1 MPLIGGW
8 PVVVAGVPASS
19 KGWEQGFMIPRLDYQ
34 DSLSPATLQFL
45 ELLERCAFRG
55 DIEKSYASRLAMA
68 TDNSV
73 YQVVPQAV
81 LYPRSADDI
90 AAMLKLA
97 AEPAFASLSFF
108 PRGGG
113 TGTNGQSLGGGIIV
127 DLSRYM
133 NQIMEINLDEGWV
146 RAQAGVVKDQ
156 LNAYLKPHGYFF
168 SPDLSTSNRATLGG
182 MINTDASGQGSL
194 VYGKT
199 SDHVLG
205 LKAVLENGDIMAT
218 EPLTGERLAD
228 KLALENREGEIYR
241 TLYRIGKER
250 RADIEATFPKLN
262 RFLTGYDLKHLYQ
275 PETDTLDVSRVLCGS
290 EGSLGFITEARLNI
304 TPIPRYRTLVNVK
317 YDSFPSALRNAPF
330 MVQAQALSVETV
342 DSRVLGLARADIIW
356 HSVKELIQD
365 VPGKDLQG
373 LNIVEFAD
381 TDEAEHKAKVAEL
394 CRRIDALLAKG
405 EAGIIGYQVC
415 DHLPS
420 IETIYTMRKK
430 SVGLLGNA
438 EGRKKPVAFTEDTA
452 VPPESLADFIMEF
465 RALLDAHG
473 LDYGMFGHVDAGVL
487 HVRPA
492 LDLCDPEQEVLLRR
506 ISDQVV
512 ALTAKYGGLMWGEH
526 GKGFRSEYSPAFFG
540 ELWEEL
546 QRVKGVFDPGNRIN
560 PGKICIPYGSG
571 AELVSVDGPKRG
583 KYDRQIPL
591 AVRTSYTRA
600 MDCNGN
606 GLCFTFETDSPMC
619 PSVKISRDR
628 RHSPKGRAGLMREWL
643 RQLAEQGFD
652 PLAEEVAL
660 QSGGVRF
667 KQLVDKVRNSWA
679 KQRGE
684 YDFSHEVME
693 AMAGCLACKACTSQC
708 PIKVDVPDFRARF
721 MQLYHGRYLR
731 APKDYFVGTVE
742 SYAPLLAKAPK
753 LVNFFLEK
761 EWAQKATE
769 KSIGMV
775 DVPLLS
781 VPTLAESLHD
791 NRARYFDLPGLE
803 RMSAEQR
810 KQVVLIVQDPFTSYY
825 DAPVVRD
832 LVKLASKLGFQP
844 YLLPF
849 KPNGKPQH
857 IKGFLRAFARTAANS
872 AQFLNKVAALGI
884 PMVGVDPAMV
894 LCYRD
899 EYAKALGSARGDF
912 QVLLPQEWLLSLPA
926 DQLPASANKAKSE
939 EGSEPWY
946 LFAHCTE
953 KTAKPS
959 THGDWSTLFGR
970 FGASLQPV
978 SVGCCGMAGTYGHDV
993 KQVENSKGIYG
1004 LSWADPLAR
1013 LPKARCLA
1021 TGYSCR
1027 SQVKRMEG
1035 EKLKHPLQALLELL

>member
-1 MPLIGGW
+1 
-8 PVVVAGVPASS
+8 
-19 KGWEQGFMIPRLDYQ
+19 MIPRLDYQ
-34 DSLSPATLQFL
+34 DSLSPTTLQFL
-45 ELLERCAFRG
+45 ELLGRSAFRG

-90 AAMLKLA
+90 AVMLRLA
-97 AEPAFASLSFF
+97 QQPDHAALSFF

-127 DLSRYM
+127 DLSRHM
-133 NQIMEINLDEGWV
+133 NQILEINLAEGWV

-156 LNAYLKPHGYFF
+156 LNAYLKPHGFFF

-182 MINTDASGQGSL
+182 MVNTDASGQGSL

-205 LKAVLENGDIMAT
+205 LKAVLENGDLMTT
-218 EPLTGERLAD
+218 EPVNGQRLED

-241 TLYRIGKER
+241 TLYRIGRER

-262 RFLTGYDLKHLYQ
+262 RFLTGYDLKHLYI
-275 PETDTLDVSRVLCGS
+275 PESDTLDISRVLCGS

-330 MVQAQALSVETV
+330 MVEAHALSVETV

-356 HSVKELIQD
+356 HSVKEFIQD

-381 TDEAEHKAKVAEL
+381 TDEAAHQAKVAEL
-394 CRRIDALLAKG
+394 CRRIDGLLAQG
-405 EAGIIGYQVC
+405 EAGVIGYQVC
-415 DHLPS
+415 SHLPS
-420 IETIYTMRKK
+420 IETIYGMRKK

-465 RALLDAHG
+465 RALLDGHG

-546 QRVKGVFDPGNRIN
+546 QRVKGAFDPFNRLN
-560 PGKICIPYGSG
+560 PGKICMPYGSG

-583 KYDRQIPL
+583 KFDRQIPI

-660 QSGGVRF
+660 QSGGLRF
-667 KQLVDKVRNSWA
+667 KAIVDKFRNTLA
-679 KQRGE
+679 RARGQ

-693 AMAGCLACKACTSQC
+693 AMEGCLACKACTSQC
-708 PIKVDVPDFRARF
+708 PIKVDVPNFRARF
-721 MQLYHGRYLR
+721 MQLYHSRYLR
-731 APKDYFVGTVE
+731 GPKDYFVGTVE
-742 SYAPLLAKAPK
+742 AYAPLLAKAPR

-803 RMSAEQR
+803 AMSVEQR
-810 KQVVLIVQDPFTSYY
+810 QRVVLIVQDPFTSYY
-825 DAPVVRD
+825 DAPVVAD
-832 LVKLASKLGFQP
+832 LVRLAGKLGFSP

-857 IKGFLRAFARTAANS
+857 VKGFLRAFARTAANS
-872 AQFLNKVAALGI
+872 AQFLNKIAALGI
-884 PMVGVDPAMV
+884 PMVGVDPSLV

-899 EYAKALGSARGDF
+899 EYVKALGDARGDF

-926 DQLPASANKAKSE
+926 QALPAPESRGSDGEQE
-939 EGSEPWY
+939 EGEPWY

-953 KTAKPS
+953 KTVKPS
-959 THGDWSTLFGR
+959 THGDWSTLFSR
-970 FGASLQPV
+970 FGARLQAVP
-978 SVGCCGMAGTYGHDV
+978 VGCCGMAGTYGHDAR
-993 KQVENSKGIYG
+993 QVDNSKGIYG
-1004 LSWADPLAR
+1004 LSWAEPLAR

>member
-1 MPLIGGW
+1 
-8 PVVVAGVPASS
+8 
-19 KGWEQGFMIPRLDYQ
+19 MIPRLDYQ

-45 ELLERCAFRG
+45 ELLERSAFRG

-97 AEPAFASLSFF
+97 AEPVFASLSFF

-133 NQIMEINLDEGWV
+133 NQIMEINLEEGWV

-275 PETDTLDVSRVLCGS
+275 PDTDTLDVSRVLCGS
-290 EGSLGFITEARLNI
+290 EGSLGFLTEARLNI

-330 MVQAQALSVETV
+330 MVEAQALSVETV

-394 CRRIDALLAKG
+394 CRRIDGLLAKG

-546 QRVKGVFDPGNRIN
+546 QRVKGAFDPGNRIN

-652 PLAEEVAL
+652 PLAEEVEL

-970 FGASLQPV
+970 FGASLKPV

-1004 LSWADPLAR
+1004 LSWAEPLAR

>member
-1 MPLIGGW
+1 
-8 PVVVAGVPASS
+8 
-19 KGWEQGFMIPRLDYQ
+19 
-34 DSLSPATLQFL
+34 
-45 ELLERCAFRG
+45 
-55 DIEKSYASRLAMA
+55 
-68 TDNSV
+68 
-73 YQVVPQAV
+73 
-81 LYPRSADDI
+81 
-90 AAMLKLA
+90 
-97 AEPAFASLSFF
+97 
-108 PRGGG
+108 
-113 TGTNGQSLGGGIIV
+113 
-127 DLSRYM
+127 
-133 NQIMEINLDEGWV
+133 
-146 RAQAGVVKDQ
+146 
-156 LNAYLKPHGYFF
+156 
-168 SPDLSTSNRATLGG
+168 
-182 MINTDASGQGSL
+182 L

-205 LKAVLENGDIMAT
+205 LKAVLENGDLMAT

-275 PETDTLDVSRVLCGS
+275 PDTDTLDVSRVLCGS
-290 EGSLGFITEARLNI
+290 EGSLGFITEAKLNI
-304 TPIPRYRTLVNVK
+304 TLIPRYRTLVNVK

-330 MVQAQALSVETV
+330 MVEAQALSVETV

-381 TDEAEHKAKVAEL
+381 TDEAAHKAKVAEL
-394 CRRIDALLAKG
+394 CRRIDALLAHG

-420 IETIYTMRKK
+420 IETIYAMRKK

-546 QRVKGVFDPGNRIN
+546 QRVKGAFDPANRIN

-643 RQLAEQGFD
+643 RQLA
-652 PLAEEVAL
+652 
-660 QSGGVRF
+660 
-667 KQLVDKVRNSWA
+667 
-679 KQRGE
+679 
-684 YDFSHEVME
+684 
-693 AMAGCLACKACTSQC
+693 
-708 PIKVDVPDFRARF
+708 
-721 MQLYHGRYLR
+721 
-731 APKDYFVGTVE
+731 
-742 SYAPLLAKAPK
+742 
-753 LVNFFLEK
+753 
-761 EWAQKATE
+761 
-769 KSIGMV
+769 
-775 DVPLLS
+775 
-781 VPTLAESLHD
+781 
-791 NRARYFDLPGLE
+791 
-803 RMSAEQR
+803 
-810 KQVVLIVQDPFTSYY
+810 
-825 DAPVVRD
+825 
-832 LVKLASKLGFQP
+832 
-844 YLLPF
+844 
-849 KPNGKPQH
+849 
-857 IKGFLRAFARTAANS
+857 
-872 AQFLNKVAALGI
+872 
-884 PMVGVDPAMV
+884 
-894 LCYRD
+894 
-899 EYAKALGSARGDF
+899 
-912 QVLLPQEWLLSLPA
+912 
-926 DQLPASANKAKSE
+926 
-939 EGSEPWY
+939 
-946 LFAHCTE
+946 
-953 KTAKPS
+953 
-959 THGDWSTLFGR
+959 
-970 FGASLQPV
+970 
-978 SVGCCGMAGTYGHDV
+978 
-993 KQVENSKGIYG
+993 
-1004 LSWADPLAR
+1004 
-1013 LPKARCLA
+1013 
-1021 TGYSCR
+1021 
-1027 SQVKRMEG
+1027 
-1035 EKLKHPLQALLELL
+1035 

>member
-1 MPLIGGW
+1 
-8 PVVVAGVPASS
+8 
-19 KGWEQGFMIPRLDYQ
+19 MIPRLDYQ
-34 DSLSPATLQFL
+34 DSLSPTTLQFL
-45 ELLERCAFRG
+45 ELLARSAFRG

-97 AEPAFASLSFF
+97 ADPVFASLCFF

-113 TGTNGQSLGGGIIV
+113 TGTNGQSLGGDIVV
-127 DLSRYM
+127 DLSRHM
-133 NQIMEINLDEGWV
+133 NQIMEIDLEQGWV
-146 RAQAGVVKDQ
+146 RAQAGVIKDQ
-156 LNAYLKPHGYFF
+156 LNAYLKPYGYFF

-194 VYGKT
+194 IYGKT

-205 LKAVLENGDIMAT
+205 LKAVLENGELMTT

-228 KLALENREGEIYR
+228 KLALDNREGEIYR
-241 TLYRIGKER
+241 TLYRIGRER

-275 PETDTLDVSRVLCGS
+275 PDSDTLDVSRVLCGS

-356 HSVKELIQD
+356 HSVSDLIQD
-365 VPGKDLQG
+365 VPGKGLQG

-381 TDEAEHKAKVAEL
+381 TDEVEHKAKVAEL

-438 EGRKKPVAFTEDTA
+438 EGRKKPVAFVEDTA

-540 ELWEEL
+540 ALWEEL
-546 QRVKGVFDPGNRIN
+546 QRVKGVFDPANRIN

-583 KYDRQIPL
+583 KFDRQIPL
-591 AVRTSYTRA
+591 AVRTSYNRA

-667 KQLVDKVRNSWA
+667 KRIIDKFRNTA
-679 KQRGE
+679 ARARGE

-721 MQLYHGRYLR
+721 IQLYHSRYLR

-742 SYAPLLAKAPK
+742 TYTPWLAKAPK

-761 EWAQKATE
+761 EWAQKVAQ

-781 VPTLAESLHD
+781 VPTLADELHD
-791 NRARYFDLPGLE
+791 HRARYFDLPGLE
-803 RMSAEQR
+803 RMSLEQR
-810 KQVVLIVQDPFTSYY
+810 QKVVLIVQDPFTSYY

-832 LVKLASKLGFQP
+832 LVKLAGKLGFQP

-872 AQFLNKVAALGI
+872 AQFLNKMAALGI

-899 EYAKALGSARGDF
+899 EYAKALGPARGQF
-912 QVLLPQEWLLSLPA
+912 QVMLPQEWLLSLSA
-926 DQLPASANKAKSE
+926 DVLPAPKETASA
-939 EGSEPWY
+939 EPWY

-959 THGDWSTLFGR
+959 THADWSTLFGR

-993 KQVENSKGIYG
+993 KQVDNSKGIYG
-1004 LSWADPLAR
+1004 LSWAEPLAR
-1013 LPKARCLA
+1013 LPQERCLA

-1035 EKLKHPLQALLELL
+1035 VPLKHPLQALLALL

>member
-1 MPLIGGW
+1 
-8 PVVVAGVPASS
+8 
-19 KGWEQGFMIPRLDYQ
+19 MIPRLDYQ

-45 ELLERCAFRG
+45 ELLERSAFRG

-97 AEPAFASLSFF
+97 TEPAFASLSFF

-127 DLSRYM
+127 DLSRHM
-133 NQIMEINLDEGWV
+133 NQIMEINLEEGWV

-205 LKAVLENGDIMAT
+205 LKAVLENGDLMAT

-275 PETDTLDVSRVLCGS
+275 PDTDTLDVSRVLCGS
-290 EGSLGFITEARLNI
+290 EGSLGFITEAKLNI

-330 MVQAQALSVETV
+330 MVEAQALSVETV

-381 TDEAEHKAKVAEL
+381 TDEAAHKAKVAEL

-420 IETIYTMRKK
+420 IETIYAMRKK

-546 QRVKGVFDPGNRIN
+546 QRVKGAFDPGNRIN

-857 IKGFLRAFARTAANS
+857 IKGFLRAFARTAASS

-939 EGSEPWY
+939 EGGEPWY

-1004 LSWADPLAR
+1004 LSWAEPLAC